1 MRHSWTVVRSVG
13 WMAALILL
21 PVEGRAQQTVIPFG
35 PGVVLNY
42 VMHNYG
48 TNDWQFYTTVTSVT
62 PEETVYSEDRT
73 FVDSAGKKQHQL
85 YKRTVSRREALGA
98 HGIDNGPGCN
108 QSDSIDTAHRNSV
121 LRMLSQRTF
130 RQLKTNGQA
139 EITTFF
145 QFGCSDILTE
155 TGAIQ
160 RVEPTTV
167 PVSILLNG
175 EKFDLATIHA
185 KGTVGTFDRQETVE
199 FWFVDD
205 SVRPWMVREA
215 AGMGG
220 KSYVQQLGTVLF
232 PDPKVEQRM
241 EQSLEKSCRAATYG
255 IYFETASADLNPA
268 SRPTFQQI
276 AAIMQRHPDWVLT
289 VEGHTDS
296 IGGAAYNLD
305 LSNRRS
311 AAVKTE
317 LTTRYGIAPA
327 RLVPKGFGLGHP
339 VQPNATIEGRARN
352 RRVELV
358 RACP

>member
-1 MRHSWTVVRSVG
+1 
-13 WMAALILL
+13 MAALMLV
-21 PVEGRAQQTVIPFG
+21 PMRGQAQQAVIPFG

-48 TNDWQFYTTVTSVT
+48 TNDWQFYSTIASVT

-73 FVDSAGKKQHQL
+73 IVDTAGKKQHQI
-85 YKRTVSRREALGA
+85 YRRIVSRREAAGA
-98 HGIDNGPGCN
+98 RGIDNGPGCN

-121 LRMLSQRTF
+121 LRMLSQRVF
-130 RQLKTNGQA
+130 RQLKANGEV

-155 TGAIQ
+155 TGTIR

-185 KGTVGTFDRQETVE
+185 QGTVGTFDDQQRVE

-205 SVRPWMVREA
+205 SVRPWMVRES
-215 AGMGG
+215 AGLG
-220 KSYVQQLGTVLF
+220 KQSYVQQLGTVLF
-232 PDPKVEQRM
+232 PDPKAEQRM

-255 IYFETASADLNPA
+255 IYFETASADLNAA

-276 AAIMQRHPDWVLT
+276 AAIMQRHPDWILT

-311 AAVKTE
+311 TAVKTE
-317 LTTRYGIAPA
+317 LTTRYGIAA
-327 RLVPKGFGLGHP
+327 NRLVPKGFGLGRP

-358 RACP
+358 RACT